1 LEPLAY
7 SAAGLGASMNSRH
20 GGQIAWREPFRVRAR
35 VALLDF
41 RSRWAVP
48 VGAGASLALLGLGLL
63 TLWARSL
70 DEPFN
75 LRAAALMCSAGL
87 LVTFLLV
94 IDDFIPRAIKLGEQA
109 IRIGHPK
116 RPQSVPYRDL
126 EVCDLTTEPTPQF
139 RGFGTAAEPLFT
151 VLWSPDIDPEGL
163 RAFLLAKGVRFIV
176 APPNPYEA
184 LGRQEVDV
192 P

>member
-1 LEPLAY
+1 VSRVLRSNTY
-7 SAAGLGASMNSRH
+7 SMSSRH
-20 GGQIAWREPFRVRAR
+20 GGQIAWREPFRVRVR

-41 RSRWAVP
+41 RRGWAVP

-63 TLWARSL
+63 TVWARSL

-94 IDDFIPRAIKLGEQA
+94 FNDFIPRSIKLGEHA
-109 IRIGHPK
+109 IRVGHPEHLQFV
-116 RPQSVPYRDL
+116 RYRDL
-126 EVCDLTTEPTPQF
+126 EVCDLTTEPAPRF
-139 RGFGTAAEPLFT
+139 RGFGAAAEPLFA

-163 RAFLLAKGVRFIV
+163 RAFLLAKGVRFN
-176 APPNPYEA
+176 AA
-184 LGRQEVDV
+184 
-192 P
+192 